1 MEMLFCIFCM
11 AEYRS
16 SPCLERLESTGM
28 NHFCPRKAMAKFSIA
43 KSSQEEEDVHGA
55 CGSLGMVEV
64 QNALY
69 HFEINRKPIYDLIL
83 AFEGRKSSF
92 FEKVT
97 KK

>member
-1 MEMLFCIFCM
+1 
-11 AEYRS
+11 
-16 SPCLERLESTGM
+16 M

-43 KSSQEEEDVHGA
+43 KSSQDEDDVHGA

-64 QNALY
+64 QDALY
-69 HFEINRKPIYDLIL
+69 LSEINRKPIYDLIL
-83 AFEGRKSSF
+83 AVETRKSRF